1 MSGVREKKKITTLD
15 KIRKYYLKGP
25 DSVKLTDK
33 QQEIRI
39 MTFKAW
45 NLFINYHSTEQAIK
59 VLMNDDDYPCGRAT
73 AYRYVNYAKSIFGN
87 PEENNQEAE
96 KYLIREDLMRL
107 QQQAIKD
114 KNHALALDVIKQRI
128 KLGSFDKQKD
138 PRFDP
143 EKLKAQTYIIKIHP
157 AAQAAIE
164 QAREGSFFN
173 FNSMNPEDINFEE
186 LSDSDFKQEEKEADD
201 DE

>member
-1 MSGVREKKKITTLD
+1 MSGVREKKKVTTLD
-15 KIRKYYLKGP
+15 KIRKYYLKGA
-25 DSVKLTDK
+25 DFVKLSPK
-33 QQEIRI
+33 QDEIRI

-59 VLMNDDDYPCGRAT
+59 VLMNDDVYPCGRAT

-87 PEENNQEAE
+87 PEENNKEAE

-107 QQQAIKD
+107 QQQAMKD
-114 KNHALALDVIKQRI
+114 KEYSLALDVLKQRI
-128 KLGSFDKQKD
+128 KLGAFDKQKD

-143 EKLKAQTYIIKIHP
+143 DKLKAQTYIIKVHP
-157 AAQAAIE
+157 AAQAAITE
-164 QAREGSFFN
+164 AKEGGFFN
-173 FNSMNPEDINFEE
+173 FNTMGAEEIDFEE
-186 LSDSDFKQEEKEADD
+186 LGDEGFKREEERE

>member
-1 MSGVREKKKITTLD
+1 MSGVREKKKVTTLD
-15 KIRKYYLKGP
+15 KIRKYYLKGA
-25 DSVKLTDK
+25 DFVKLSPK
-33 QQEIRI
+33 QDEIRI

-59 VLMNDDDYPCGRAT
+59 VLMNDDIYPCGRAT

-96 KYLIREDLMRL
+96 KYLLREDLMRL

-114 KNHALALDVIKQRI
+114 KDYTLALNVLKQRI
-128 KLGSFDKQKD
+128 KLGAFDKQKD

-143 EKLKAQTYIIKIHP
+143 EKLKAQTYIIKVHP
-157 AAQAAIE
+157 AAQAAITE
-164 QAREGSFFN
+164 AKDGGFFN
-173 FNSMNPEDINFEE
+173 FNTMGAEEIDFEE
-186 LSDSDFKQEEKEADD
+186 LGNEGFKQEEERE